1 MIYDLMRVSSL
12 FSFISD
18 YDDRLAA
25 AEQIFWQSKIPQMY
39 LWKLRHLQSKCKL
52 EKLRTHN
59 SFINFVANLLVM
71 CDRYTIPYNHQFSFC
86 V

>member
-1 MIYDLMRVSSL
+1 L

-52 EKLRTHN
+52 EKLYRSECTMT
-59 SFINFVANLLVM
+59 NLTLKPRPFKALN
-71 CDRYTIPYNHQFSFC
+71 DLLPKPLPKARFFQ
-86 V
+86 